1 MKIFLATYGSRGD
14 FEPFLNFANFS
25 ASKGHQVILTTT
37 AEFATRVN
45 NPLIQTKIVA
55 GAIQDLISKKLSFF
69 QLLKQFNDTIKP
81 DTVKMFN
88 QVADLIQ
95 LHKPDLVLYHPKVLS
110 APIAAKSVGAKACLV
125 EMIPLSTPTKEFG
138 IIPGLGRSNYGIFNK
153 LTFKLIQLSATVF
166 KKDLVQIFKRFGE
179 NNINPDCYLCLV
191 SNILVKQP
199 TDWPKSA
206 HLVGP
211 WLAKAS
217 NEELD
222 VELDKFLEKPT
233 IYVGFGSMSDAKFS
247 KRVSQISEAIIEMGY
262 QVLLVTGWGSV
273 DSNLKISDPKKI
285 LIRNSVPH
293 SKVFP
298 KVLVAI
304 HHGGAGTVHATLI
317 NATPSVIV
325 PFIADQRWWAQNLY
339 EKNLGPKP
347 LGKNRLSNS
356 KLQKAIRHALES
368 KPKIAES
375 SIEFGKTD
383 PMANSLAILENL
395 VAKK

>member
-14 FEPFLNFANFS
+14 FEPFLNFANF
-25 ASKGHQVILTTT
+25 AANKGHQVILAAT
-37 AEFATRVN
+37 AEFATKVN
-45 NPLIQTKIVA
+45 DPLIQTEIVA

-110 APIAAKSVGAKACLV
+110 APIAAKSVGAKSCLV

-138 IIPGLGRSNYGIFNK
+138 IIPGLGKSNYGIFNK

-166 KKDLVQIFKRFGE
+166 KKDLVQISKRFGE
-179 NNINPDCYLCLV
+179 NNMNSDCYLCLV
-191 SNILVKQP
+191 SNSLVKQP

-211 WLAKAS
+211 WLAKDS

-247 KRVSQISEAIIEMGY
+247 KRVSQISEAIIDMGY

-273 DSNLKISDPKKI
+273 DSNLKISDSKKI

-304 HHGGAGTVHATLI
+304 HHGGAGTVHAALM
-317 NATPSVIV
+317 NGTPSVIV
-325 PFIADQRWWAQNLY
+325 PFIADQRWWAQKLY
-339 EKNLGPKP
+339 EKNLGPKA
-347 LGKNRLSNS
+347 LSKNRLSNS
-356 KLQKAIRHALES
+356 KLQKAIRQALES
-368 KPKIAES
+368 KPRITES
-375 SIEFGKTD
+375 SREFVKAD

-395 VAKK
+395 VSKK

>member
-14 FEPFLNFANFS
+14 FEPFLNFAEF
-25 ASKGHQVILTTT
+25 AQAHGHEVILTGTE
-37 AEFATRVN
+37 EFISNVKN
-45 NPLIQTKIVA
+45 TKIKTEIVA

-110 APIAAKSVGAKACLV
+110 APIAAKSVGAKSCLV

-138 IIPGLGRSNYGIFNK
+138 IIPGLGKSNYGIFNK
-153 LTFKLIQLSATVF
+153 FTFKLIQLSATVF
-166 KKDLVQIFKRFGE
+166 KKDLVQISKRLGE
-179 NNINPDCYLCLV
+179 NDMNSDCYLCLV
-191 SNILVKQP
+191 SNSLIKQP
-199 TDWPKSA
+199 ADWPKSA

-211 WLAKAS
+211 WLAKES
-217 NEELD
+217 DEELD

-262 QVLLVTGWGSV
+262 QVLLVTGWGSL
-273 DSNLKISDPKKI
+273 DSNSKFSDAKKI
-285 LIRNSVPH
+285 LIRESVPH
-293 SKVFP
+293 KKVFP

-304 HHGGAGTVHATLI
+304 HHGGAGTVHAALI

-325 PFIADQRWWAQNLY
+325 PFIADQRWWAQKLY
-339 EKNLGPKP
+339 EKNLGPKA
-347 LGKNRLSNS
+347 LSKNQLTNS
-356 KLQKAIRHALES
+356 KLQNAIRQALES
-368 KPKIAES
+368 KPKIAEIS
-375 SIEFGKTD
+375 LEFAKTD
-383 PMANSLAILENL
+383 PMANSLEILENL